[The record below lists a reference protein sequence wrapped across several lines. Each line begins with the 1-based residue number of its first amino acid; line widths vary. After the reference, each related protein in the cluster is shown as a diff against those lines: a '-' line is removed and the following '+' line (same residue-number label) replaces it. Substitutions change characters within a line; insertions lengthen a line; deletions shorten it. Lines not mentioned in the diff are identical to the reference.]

1 MQHWSSRNVSRQ
13 CIHLSKNYSTKKY
26 VLVFTSSF
34 WAGRF
39 SFPCRMR
46 RRPCFG
52 PGAGSGR
59 RRRRSRGMAGR
70 PWWAT
75 SRSPGRRL
83 FPLGS
88 APRHCSPS
96 QARPCRSPCS
106 PCVCMCNITRPSFQV
121 MQHKLCWFLIE
132 TKHFFCLD
140 KKIKH
145 LLSQNRVV
153 WGSFSSWFRTGIE
166 SFRLAWRVGN
176 IIKQNL
182 LLLC

>member
-70 PWWAT
+70 PWSAT
-75 SRSPGRRL
+75 SWSPGRRL
-83 FPLGS
+83 SPLGS

-96 QARPCRSPCS
+96 QAPPCRSPCI
-106 PCVCMCNITRPSFQV
+106 PCVCMCSITRSSIVASNAAQI
-121 MQHKLCWFLIE
+121 MLILDWNQA
-132 TKHFFCLD
+132 FFCLD
-140 KKIKH
+140 KKNQASFESKQGCVRIF
-145 LLSQNRVV
+145 LFLVQNWHRK
-153 WGSFSSWFRTGIE
+153 
-166 SFRLAWRVGN
+166 L
-176 IIKQNL
+176 
-182 LLLC
+182 